1 MTDTRVLAI
10 ADVATAHLFDI
21 VIDLAPQV
29 NFGNGRVWFAS
40 SGGFFEGPRLKGT
53 VLPGG
58 GDWSVFRPDG
68 TMVLDVRLAL
78 RTDDGAHVHMTYSGR
93 WVIPADLRQEIA
105 DPATRH
111 RISPERYYFRTTV
124 LFETGADEYA
134 WLNDIVCV
142 GSGYLVEGGIAYRIS
157 QVL

>member
-29 NFGNGRVWFAS
+29 SFGNGRVWFAS
-40 SGGFFEGPRLKGT
+40 AGGFFEGPRLKGT

-58 GDWSVFRPDG
+58 GDWAVFRPDG

-78 RTDDGAHVHMTYSGR
+78 RTDDGALVHMTYSGR
-93 WVIPADLRQEIA
+93 WVIPADLRQEMA

-111 RISPERYYFRTTV
+111 QVSPERYYFRTAV

-142 GSGYLVEGGIAYRIS
+142 GSGYLVEGGIAYKIS